1 MGILT
6 ISRELG
12 SGGDVIGKRVAEEL
26 GWSLLD
32 NDGFAD
38 AAQSYGYVRA
48 ELEQVDERKPG
59 LIDRFFR
66 DRQLVYLDIMRAIV
80 YESALKSNFV
90 ILGRGS
96 HILLQGIEGVFRVR
110 IVAPQDYRKR
120 AIMRNEGIASALAEQ
135 FIQHND
141 HQRMAYTRH
150 FFDVRWGDPSY
161 FDVILNTGLFD
172 EDMVVR
178 LLVKALKNE
187 DFSQLQPSRSQKLQ
201 NLAFAQKIKA
211 TIMTDERI
219 DASGVVVDC
228 LQPGKLLLHGRV
240 NSDEEKELAESI
252 AEGYA
257 GVVEL
262 QSELVVMPPIEGWY
276 PV

>member
-1 MGILT
+1 MVTL
-6 ISRELG
+6 LG
-12 SGGDVIGKRVAEEL
+12 RKWLKSW
-26 GWSLLD
+26 GWALLD

-80 YESALKSNFV
+80 YESALKNNFV

-96 HILLQGIEGVFRVR
+96 HILLEGIEGVFRAR
-110 IVAPQDYRKR
+110 IVAPRDYRQRTLVK
-120 AIMRNEGIASALAEQ
+120 NEGITPSMAEQ
-135 FIQHND
+135 FIRHND
-141 HQRMAYTRH
+141 DERMAYTRH
-150 FFDVRWGDPSY
+150 FFDVRWGEPSH
-161 FDVILNTGLFD
+161 FDMILNTGLFNA
-172 EDMVVR
+172 DMSVS
-178 LLVKALKNE
+178 LLVNILQSGK
-187 DFSQLQPSRSQKLQ
+187 FSQSEPSDSQKLQ

-211 TIMTDERI
+211 MIMTDERI
-219 DASGVVVDC
+219 DASGIVVEC
-228 LQPGKLLLHGRV
+228 LEPGQLFLHGRV

-252 AEGYA
+252 ARGYT

-262 QSELVVMPPIEGWY
+262 NSELVVMPPIEGWY